1 MSDAISDVE
10 ASAAGRNAERD
21 DPRLVPLIARLPRR
35 LRTAIHWL
43 RRPSSRWARL
53 PAGLLLIC
61 GGLLSILP
69 ILGLWM
75 LPLGLALLAEDAP
88 PLRRA
93 RGRVLDWVERRWPNA
108 LRESSKVSTPTTEFQ
123 S

>member
-1 MSDAISDVE
+1 MSGVISAIE
-10 ASAAGRNAERD
+10 ALAVNKNVERD
-21 DPRLVPLIARLPRR
+21 DPRLVQLIARLPRR
-35 LRTAIHWL
+35 LRIAIHWL

-75 LPLGLALLAEDAP
+75 LPLGLALWADDVPA
-88 PLRRA
+88 LRRV
-93 RGRVLDWVERRWPNA
+93 RGRVLDWVERRWPDAMRAADRN
-108 LRESSKVSTPTTEFQ
+108 V
-123 S
+123 